1 MKIVSTYLMKR
12 KIMSLLSL
20 MLLLSGLTSCR
31 SVTKLNGVSIKDSL
45 VQNSI
50 DFSNLEIDSF
60 KIVRFEI
67 PIDSVKP
74 LRAYKKSTNNVKT
87 LSEITVYGIKKSSQ
101 SSSEVT
107 QTNKQDMKQEKVV
120 KKEDTLLRSV
130 FILVLITALFVLV
143 KFRESPY

>member
-1 MKIVSTYLMKR
+1 M
-12 KIMSLLSL
+12 
-20 MLLLSGLTSCR
+20 
-31 SVTKLNGVSIKDSL
+31 TKLNGVSIRDSL

-60 KIVRFEI
+60 KIIRFDI

-74 LRAYKKSTNNVKT
+74 IKAHKNTQTNVKT
-87 LSEITVYGIKKSSQ
+87 LSEITVYGIKKSTQ

-107 QTNKQDMKQEKVV
+107 QTNKQDVKQEKVV
-120 KKEDTLLRSV
+120 KKKDTLLKYV

-143 KFRESPY
+143 KFRESP